1 MIATVVVAIV
11 LVGFVGV
18 SVIKYSG
25 ASPVSVGV
33 VSDGVAGAASPID
46 SALDFI
52 KQSASDLVN
61 FKKNSNKMR
70 ELEKENEELKAKVI
84 DLNSKAAKV
93 ESLESLKK
101 SLNYISTDRMKS
113 IVSGS
118 VIEKN
123 DGNWY
128 KSFVLNVGEKDGVE
142 KNSIVINLNYISTD
156 RMKSIVSGSVIEKN
170 DGNWYKSFVLNVGEK
185 DGVEKNSIV
194 INGKGLVGIVYEV
207 SGNSCK
213 AISLLDSKSAVSFK
227 IVNNTAA
234 KGVISTSTSSGKE
247 KAYESNGYLNGY
259 MFDSGY
265 EVVQGDIIV
274 TSGMGL
280 YPEDIPIGE
289 IEKVIDDKNKSLKS
303 VVIKPYVNFKDVNDV
318 MIIKPRNIG

>member
-1 MIATVVVAIV
+1 MKFDKFKKKKINSKVVATVVVAITLIGIV
-11 LVGFVGV
+11 SI
-18 SVIKYSG
+18 SVIKHSG
-25 ASPVSVGV
+25 TSPFSVGI
-33 VSDGVAGAASPID
+33 VSDGVAATASPID
-46 SALDFI
+46 SAMEFV
-52 KQSASDLVN
+52 KQGASDLMN

-84 DLNSKAAKV
+84 DLNSKSAKL
-93 ESLESLKK
+93 ESLEDLKK
-101 SLNYISTDRMKS
+101 SLNYVSTDRMKS

-128 KSFVLNVGEKDGVE
+128 ESFVLNVG
-142 KNSIVINLNYISTD
+142 KN
-156 RMKSIVSGSVIEKN
+156 
-170 DGNWYKSFVLNVGEK
+170 

-213 AISLLDSKSAVSFK
+213 AISMLDSKSAVSFK
-227 IVNNTAA
+227 IVNNIAA
-234 KGVISTSTSSGKE
+234 KGVISTSTSAGKE
-247 KAYESNGYLNGY
+247 KAYEANGYLNGY
-259 MFDSGY
+259 MFDSDY

-289 IEKVIDDKNKSLKS
+289 VEKVIDDKNKSLKS

>member
-1 MIATVVVAIV
+1 MKFDKFKKKKINSKVVATVVVAITLIGIV
-11 LVGFVGV
+11 SI
-18 SVIKYSG
+18 SVIKHSG
-25 ASPVSVGV
+25 TSPFSVGI
-33 VSDGVAGAASPID
+33 VSDGAVATASPIY
-46 SALDFI
+46 SAMEFV
-52 KQSASDLVN
+52 KQGASDLMN

-84 DLNSKAAKV
+84 DLNSKSAKL
-93 ESLESLKK
+93 ESLEDLKK
-101 SLNYISTDRMKS
+101 SLNYVSTDRMKS

-128 KSFVLNVGEKDGVE
+128 ESFVLNVG
-142 KNSIVINLNYISTD
+142 KN
-156 RMKSIVSGSVIEKN
+156 
-170 DGNWYKSFVLNVGEK
+170 

-213 AISLLDSKSAVSFK
+213 AISMLDSKSAVSFK

-234 KGVISTSTSSGKE
+234 KGVISTSTSAGKE
-247 KAYESNGYLNGY
+247 KAYEANGYLNGY
-259 MFDSGY
+259 MFDSDY

-289 IEKVIDDKNKSLKS
+289 VEKVIDDKNKSLKS

>member
-101 SLNYISTDRMKS
+101 S
-113 IVSGS
+113 
-118 VIEKN
+118 
-123 DGNWY
+123 
-128 KSFVLNVGEKDGVE
+128 
-142 KNSIVINLNYISTD
+142 LNYISTD

>member
-128 KSFVLNVGEKDGVE
+128 KSFVLNA
-142 KNSIVINLNYISTD
+142 
-156 RMKSIVSGSVIEKN
+156 
-170 DGNWYKSFVLNVGEK
+170 GEK

>member
-1 MIATVVVAIV
+1 MKFDKFKKKKINSKMIATVVVAIV

-101 SLNYISTDRMKS
+101 S
-113 IVSGS
+113 
-118 VIEKN
+118 
-123 DGNWY
+123 
-128 KSFVLNVGEKDGVE
+128 
-142 KNSIVINLNYISTD
+142 LNYISTD

>member
-142 KNSIVINLNYISTD
+142 KNSIVIN
-156 RMKSIVSGSVIEKN
+156 
-170 DGNWYKSFVLNVGEK
+170 
-185 DGVEKNSIV
+185 
-194 INGKGLVGIVYEV
+194 GKGLVGIVYEV

-234 KGVISTSTSSGKE
+234 KGVISSTSTSSVKE
-247 KAYESNGYLNGY
+247 KAYESNAYLNGY

-318 MIIKPRNIG
+318 MIVKPRNIG

>member
-61 FKKNSNKMR
+61 FKKNSIKMR

-101 SLNYISTDRMKS
+101 S
-113 IVSGS
+113 
-118 VIEKN
+118 
-123 DGNWY
+123 
-128 KSFVLNVGEKDGVE
+128 
-142 KNSIVINLNYISTD
+142 LNYISTD

>member
-142 KNSIVINLNYISTD
+142 KNSIVIN
-156 RMKSIVSGSVIEKN
+156 
-170 DGNWYKSFVLNVGEK
+170 
-185 DGVEKNSIV
+185 
-194 INGKGLVGIVYEV
+194 GKGLVGIVYEV

-234 KGVISTSTSSGKE
+234 KGVISSTSTSSVKE
-247 KAYESNGYLNGY
+247 KAYESNAYLNGY

>member
-33 VSDGVAGAASPID
+33 VSDSVAGAASPID

-101 SLNYISTDRMKS
+101 S
-113 IVSGS
+113 
-118 VIEKN
+118 
-123 DGNWY
+123 
-128 KSFVLNVGEKDGVE
+128 
-142 KNSIVINLNYISTD
+142 LNYISTD

>member
-1 MIATVVVAIV
+1 MKFDKFKKKKINSKVVATVVVAIV

-101 SLNYISTDRMKS
+101 S
-113 IVSGS
+113 
-118 VIEKN
+118 
-123 DGNWY
+123 
-128 KSFVLNVGEKDGVE
+128 
-142 KNSIVINLNYISTD
+142 LNYISTD

>member
-1 MIATVVVAIV
+1 MKFDKFKKKKINSKVIVTVVVAITLIGIVSISV
-11 LVGFVGV
+11 L
-18 SVIKYSG
+18 KYSG
-25 ASPVSVGV
+25 TSPASVGV
-33 VSDGVAGAASPID
+33 VSDGAAAVSSPID
-46 SALDFI
+46 SALDFV
-52 KQSASDLVN
+52 KQSASDLMN

-84 DLNSKAAKV
+84 DLNSKSAKL
-93 ESLESLKK
+93 ESLEDLKK
-101 SLNYISTDRMKS
+101 SLNYISNDRMKS
-113 IVSGS
+113 IVSGA

-128 KSFVLNVGEKDGVE
+128 ESFVLNVG
-142 KNSIVINLNYISTD
+142 KN
-156 RMKSIVSGSVIEKN
+156 
-170 DGNWYKSFVLNVGEK
+170 

-234 KGVISTSTSSGKE
+234 KGVISTSTSAGKE

-289 IEKVIDDKNKSLKS
+289 VEKVINDKNKSLKS

>member
-1 MIATVVVAIV
+1 MKFDKFKKKKINSKVVATVVVAITLIGIV
-11 LVGFVGV
+11 SI
-18 SVIKYSG
+18 SVIKHSG
-25 ASPVSVGV
+25 TSPFSVGI
-33 VSDGVAGAASPID
+33 VSDGAAATASPID
-46 SALDFI
+46 SAMEFV
-52 KQSASDLVN
+52 KQGASDLMN

-84 DLNSKAAKV
+84 DLNSKSAKL
-93 ESLESLKK
+93 ESLEDLKK
-101 SLNYISTDRMKS
+101 SLNYVSKDRMKS

-128 KSFVLNVGEKDGVE
+128 ESFVLNVG
-142 KNSIVINLNYISTD
+142 KN
-156 RMKSIVSGSVIEKN
+156 
-170 DGNWYKSFVLNVGEK
+170 

-213 AISLLDSKSAVSFK
+213 AISMLDSKSAVSFK

-234 KGVISTSTSSGKE
+234 KGVISTSTSAGKE
-247 KAYESNGYLNGY
+247 KAYEANGYLNGY
-259 MFDSGY
+259 MFDSDY

-289 IEKVIDDKNKSLKS
+289 VEKVIDDKNKSLKS

>member
-142 KNSIVINLNYISTD
+142 KNSIVIN
-156 RMKSIVSGSVIEKN
+156 
-170 DGNWYKSFVLNVGEK
+170 
-185 DGVEKNSIV
+185 
-194 INGKGLVGIVYEV
+194 GKGLVGIVYEV

-289 IEKVIDDKNKSLKS
+289 IEKVIDNKNKSLKS

>member
-1 MIATVVVAIV
+1 MKFDKFKKKKINSKTIATVVVAIV

-101 SLNYISTDRMKS
+101 S
-113 IVSGS
+113 
-118 VIEKN
+118 
-123 DGNWY
+123 
-128 KSFVLNVGEKDGVE
+128 
-142 KNSIVINLNYISTD
+142 LNYISTD

>member
-33 VSDGVAGAASPID
+33 VSDGVAGVASPID

-101 SLNYISTDRMKS
+101 S
-113 IVSGS
+113 
-118 VIEKN
+118 
-123 DGNWY
+123 
-128 KSFVLNVGEKDGVE
+128 
-142 KNSIVINLNYISTD
+142 LNYISTD

>member
-1 MIATVVVAIV
+1 MNSKVIAAVVVAIT
-11 LVGFVGV
+11 LIGIV
-18 SVIKYSG
+18 SISVFKYSG
-25 ASPVSVGV
+25 TAPFSIGV
-33 VSDGVAGAASPID
+33 VSDGAAATSSPID
-46 SALDFI
+46 SAFDFI

-84 DLNSKAAKV
+84 DLNTKSAKL
-93 ESLESLKK
+93 ESLEDLKK
-101 SLNYISTDRMKS
+101 SLNYISPDRMKS

-128 KSFVLNVGEKDGVE
+128 ESFVLNVGKKDGVE
-142 KNSIVINLNYISTD
+142 KD
-156 RMKSIVSGSVIEKN
+156 
-170 DGNWYKSFVLNVGEK
+170 
-185 DGVEKNSIV
+185 SIV
-194 INGKGLVGIVYEV
+194 INGKGLIGIVYEV
-207 SGNSCK
+207 SGDSCK

-234 KGVISTSTSSGKE
+234 KGVISTNTSAGKE

-289 IEKVIDDKNKSLKS
+289 VEKVIDDKNKSLKS

>member
-101 SLNYISTDRMKS
+101 S
-113 IVSGS
+113 
-118 VIEKN
+118 
-123 DGNWY
+123 
-128 KSFVLNVGEKDGVE
+128 
-142 KNSIVINLNYISTD
+142 LNYISTD

-303 VVIKPYVNFKDVNDV
+303 VVIKPYVNIKDVNDV

>member
-1 MIATVVVAIV
+1 MKFDKFKKKKINSKVVATVVVAITLIGIV
-11 LVGFVGV
+11 SI
-18 SVIKYSG
+18 SVIKHSG
-25 ASPVSVGV
+25 TSPFSVGI
-33 VSDGVAGAASPID
+33 VSDGAAATTSPID
-46 SALDFI
+46 SAMEFV
-52 KQSASDLVN
+52 KQGASDLMN

-84 DLNSKAAKV
+84 DLNSKSAKL
-93 ESLESLKK
+93 ESLEDLKK
-101 SLNYISTDRMKS
+101 SLNYVSTDRMKS

-128 KSFVLNVGEKDGVE
+128 ESFVLNVG
-142 KNSIVINLNYISTD
+142 KN
-156 RMKSIVSGSVIEKN
+156 
-170 DGNWYKSFVLNVGEK
+170 

-213 AISLLDSKSAVSFK
+213 AISMLDSKSAVSFK

-234 KGVISTSTSSGKE
+234 KGVISTSTSAGKE
-247 KAYESNGYLNGY
+247 KAYEANGYLNGY
-259 MFDSGY
+259 MFDSDY

-289 IEKVIDDKNKSLKS
+289 VEKVIDDKNKSLKS

>member
-46 SALDFI
+46 FALDFI

-101 SLNYISTDRMKS
+101 S
-113 IVSGS
+113 
-118 VIEKN
+118 
-123 DGNWY
+123 
-128 KSFVLNVGEKDGVE
+128 
-142 KNSIVINLNYISTD
+142 LNYISTD

>member
-101 SLNYISTDRMKS
+101 S
-113 IVSGS
+113 
-118 VIEKN
+118 
-123 DGNWY
+123 
-128 KSFVLNVGEKDGVE
+128 
-142 KNSIVINLNYISTD
+142 LNYISTD

-318 MIIKPRNIG
+318 MIVKPRNIG

>member
-142 KNSIVINLNYISTD
+142 KNSIVIN
-156 RMKSIVSGSVIEKN
+156 
-170 DGNWYKSFVLNVGEK
+170 
-185 DGVEKNSIV
+185 
-194 INGKGLVGIVYEV
+194 GKGLVGIVYEV

-234 KGVISTSTSSGKE
+234 KGVISSTSTSSGKE

>member
-1 MIATVVVAIV
+1 MNSKTIATILVAIV
-11 LVGFVGV
+11 LIGLAGI
-18 SVIKYSG
+18 SVVKFSG
-25 ASPVSVGV
+25 ASPFSVGV
-33 VSDGVAGAASPID
+33 VSDGVAATASPID

-52 KQSASDLVN
+52 KQSASDLIN

-128 KSFVLNVGEKDGVE
+128 KSFVLNVG
-142 KNSIVINLNYISTD
+142 
-156 RMKSIVSGSVIEKN
+156 KN
-170 DGNWYKSFVLNVGEK
+170 DGVV
-185 DGVEKNSIV
+185 KNSIV

-234 KGVISTSTSSGKE
+234 KGVISTSTSAGKE
-247 KAYESNGYLNGY
+247 KAYESNGYLGGY

-289 IEKVIDDKNKSLKS
+289 IEKVIDDKLSLIHIS
-303 VVIKPYVNFKDVNDV
+303 EPTRPY
-318 MIIKPRNIG
+318 

>member
-1 MIATVVVAIV
+1 MKFDKFKKKKINSKVIVTVVVAITLIGIVSISV
-11 LVGFVGV
+11 L
-18 SVIKYSG
+18 KYSG
-25 ASPVSVGV
+25 TSPASVGV
-33 VSDGVAGAASPID
+33 VSDGAAAVSSPID
-46 SALDFI
+46 SALDFV
-52 KQSASDLVN
+52 KQSASDLMN

-70 ELEKENEELKAKVI
+70 ALEKENEELKAKVI
-84 DLNSKAAKV
+84 DLNSKSAKL
-93 ESLESLKK
+93 ESLEDLKK
-101 SLNYISTDRMKS
+101 SLNYISNDRMKS
-113 IVSGS
+113 IVSGA

-128 KSFVLNVGEKDGVE
+128 ESFVLNVG
-142 KNSIVINLNYISTD
+142 KN
-156 RMKSIVSGSVIEKN
+156 
-170 DGNWYKSFVLNVGEK
+170 

-234 KGVISTSTSSGKE
+234 KGVISTSTSAGKE

-289 IEKVIDDKNKSLKS
+289 VEKVINDKNKSLKS

>member
-142 KNSIVINLNYISTD
+142 KNSIVIN
-156 RMKSIVSGSVIEKN
+156 
-170 DGNWYKSFVLNVGEK
+170 
-185 DGVEKNSIV
+185 
-194 INGKGLVGIVYEV
+194 GKGLVGIVYEV

-213 AISLLDSKSAVSFK
+213 AISMLDSKSAVSFK

-234 KGVISTSTSSGKE
+234 KGVISTSTSAGKE

>member
-142 KNSIVINLNYISTD
+142 KNSIVIN
-156 RMKSIVSGSVIEKN
+156 
-170 DGNWYKSFVLNVGEK
+170 
-185 DGVEKNSIV
+185 
-194 INGKGLVGIVYEV
+194 GKGLVGIVYEV

-234 KGVISTSTSSGKE
+234 KGVISSTSTSSGKE
-247 KAYESNGYLNGY
+247 KAYESNAYLNGY

-318 MIIKPRNIG
+318 MIVKPRNIG